1 MSKNGNSRKRPAPPQ
16 ITSPAQA
23 PKHQAASQEDE
34 FVDEDV
40 YLDET
45 LILEE
50 EEILRDIED
59 RRALAC
65 RLAKWVRPPLSDDYV
80 SQSRSI
86 REWLSAYFTC
96 WICYA
101 RVSVFLLIV
110 DLFFCCSLSFSAI
123 GDWLC
128 DRGESQRI
136 VAQFFWARRHYPH
149 FRGY

>member
-34 FVDEDV
+34 FVDEDF

-45 LILEE
+45 LILEEE

-101 RVSVFLLIV
+101 RVSVFLLTV

-123 GDWLC
+123 GD
-128 DRGESQRI
+128 
-136 VAQFFWARRHYPH
+136 
-149 FRGY
+149 